1 MGIPKTF
8 LSMLFSPASMSVY
21 SLADA
26 SGLISFTS
34 IKPTTVDIW
43 TANKADFKTYETK
56 KALLFVFGRI

>member
-8 LSMLFSPASMSVY
+8 RSMLFSPASMSAY

-34 IKPTTVDIW
+34 IKSTTVDVW
-43 TANKADFKTYETK
+43 TANKADFKTYETEN
-56 KALLFVFGRI
+56 V